1 MFQPLPRV
9 LGRALAGLG
18 LATGFLLAT
27 AGAATAHDSL
37 IDSTPAVDQQLDT
50 APAEVRLTFS
60 ADVMDVGAAIR
71 VIDDEDTDWT
81 AGEPVLAGPVVT
93 VPLDPRLPD
102 GAYRAAWRVVSSDG
116 HAISGVVPFVVGE
129 PVAAADPVAT
139 EDTRAVDDLLDPA
152 GRDAPMPG
160 RTVVVAALGALV
172 AGGLYALVLA
182 LRARRR
188 RHSS

>member
-1 MFQPLPRV
+1 M
-9 LGRALAGLG
+9 
-18 LATGFLLAT
+18 
-27 AGAATAHDSL
+27 
-37 IDSTPAVDQQLDT
+37 
-50 APAEVRLTFS
+50 
-60 ADVMDVGAAIR
+60 
-71 VIDDEDTDWT
+71 
-81 AGEPVLAGPVVT
+81 
-93 VPLDPRLPD
+93 
-102 GAYRAAWRVVSSDG
+102 
-116 HAISGVVPFVVGE
+116 GE

-160 RTVVVAALGALV
+160 RTVVVAVLGALV

>member
-1 MFQPLPRV
+1 MFQPFPRA

-93 VPLDPRLPD
+93 VPLDPQLPD

-116 HAISGVVPFVVGE
+116 HAI
-129 PVAAADPVAT
+129 
-139 EDTRAVDDLLDPA
+139 RC
-152 GRDAPMPG
+152 
-160 RTVVVAALGALV
+160 GALRGGR
-172 AGGLYALVLA
+172 AG
-182 LRARRR
+182 RRR
-188 RHSS
+188 RPGGHRGHPCRR